1 MWENADQNNSQY
13 GHVLRS
19 AIKSLILLKLVIVG
33 VRDVENLYKVVS
45 HKEYVLLLM

>member
-1 MWENADQNNSQY
+1 MRTRITPNTDTF
-13 GHVLRS
+13 LRS